1 MVSASRRL
9 HEERIRK
16 GITLEEAAKATKIRL
31 QFLEDIENGQYNKLP
46 SGTYAQGF
54 VANYA
59 EYLGLPKR
67 EMHALFRREFQG
79 EKDFRVLPQ
88 GLTKKTDFPVHQR
101 RVRQTV
107 IVITLIVLLGLSYL
121 FFQYRSFFFNPP
133 LDITSPKNNAIIKS
147 QSVTVN
153 GKTDPNASLL
163 INSLPV
169 TINSDG
175 TFSKTLDVFT
185 GKTTI
190 KITATNKF
198 GKVSTTERII
208 DIQPVN

>member
-31 QFLEDIENGQYNKLP
+31 QFLQDIENGHYNKLP

-59 EYLGLPKR
+59 EYLGLPKK
-67 EMHALFRREFQG
+67 EMHAMFRREFDS
-79 EKDFRVLPQ
+79 EKEFKVLPQ

-101 RVRQTV
+101 RIRQTAVV
-107 IVITLIVLLGLSYL
+107 IGIIVLLGLMYL

-133 LDITSPKNNAIIKS
+133 LEITSPKNNASIKA
-147 QSVTVN
+147 QSVTVI
-153 GKTDPNASLL
+153 GKTDPNATLV

-169 TINSDG
+169 TINDDG
-175 TFSKTLDVFT
+175 TFTKTIDVFT

-190 KITATNKF
+190 KVVSKNKF
-198 GKVSTTERII
+198 GKESVVERII
-208 DIQPVN
+208 DIQPEK